1 MLQKPILSGRLGKWA
16 YALAEYELDY
26 KPLSA
31 VKGQVLADFLV
42 EHDIE
47 EEEVCTVDGDVWRLW
62 FDGSVCSQG
71 QGIGCFVTSPSGMT
85 YELSIRLEFG
95 CTNNQAEY
103 EALLSGLEVLA
114 EMGAQRAEVFG
125 DSKLVIQQVN
135 GESRCL
141 DGILNEYKEE
151 WIKALAKFEKVQIYH
166 VHKKDNRVAQQA
178 SGFQV
183 RRVKFGVRPRPMVGS
198 VLVIQNGAKD
208 SGRGEATLEES
219 ISRIHFGTK

>member
-1 MLQKPILSGRLGKWA
+1 MAYVSWRLLDAETRYASLEKLYLALYYACSKFRHYLLSSSCTVIFRHDIIKCMLQKPILSGRLGKWA

-151 WIKALAKFEKVQIYH
+151 
-166 VHKKDNRVAQQA
+166 
-178 SGFQV
+178 
-183 RRVKFGVRPRPMVGS
+183 
-198 VLVIQNGAKD
+198 
-208 SGRGEATLEES
+208 
-219 ISRIHFGTK
+219 

>member
-1 MLQKPILSGRLGKWA
+1 MAYVSWRLLDAETRYASLEKLYLALYYACSKFRHYLLSSSCTVIFHHDIIKCMLQKPILSGRLGKWA

-151 WIKALAKFEKVQIYH
+151 
-166 VHKKDNRVAQQA
+166 
-178 SGFQV
+178 
-183 RRVKFGVRPRPMVGS
+183 
-198 VLVIQNGAKD
+198 
-208 SGRGEATLEES
+208 
-219 ISRIHFGTK
+219 